1 VKALAI
7 CLLGAIFTGLGA
19 WAGVD
24 SASFTRVLADFGPE
38 NDHLVH
44 DFGAGSV
51 AVGVGLLLAV
61 RRIAWRSPVL
71 LIATVWNG
79 LHAVSHLADIGKAE
93 SRTVGITEAVLL
105 VAGTVLLAALAIAS
119 KEYA

>member
-1 VKALAI
+1 VRALAI
-7 CLLGAIFTGLGA
+7 GLLGALFTALGA
-19 WAGVD
+19 WAGID
-24 SASFTRVLADFGPE
+24 SASFTRVLADFGPA

-71 LIATVWNG
+71 LVATFWNG
-79 LHAVSHLADIGKAE
+79 LHAVSHLADIGEAE

-105 VAGTVLLAALAIAS
+105 VAGTALLGALTIAS
-119 KEYA
+119 EEDA

>member
-1 VKALAI
+1 MKALAI
-7 CLLGAIFTGLGA
+7 YLLGATFTGLGA
-19 WAGVD
+19 WAGID

-79 LHAVSHLADIGKAE
+79 LHAVSHLSDIGKAE

-105 VAGTVLLAALAIAS
+105 VAGTALLAALAIAS
-119 KEYA
+119 KEDI